1 MKVYDGYEYK
11 GAKSLQIE
19 DVAGSLKECNER
31 KGMDMNT
38 MEPGQCKKHI

>member
-19 DVAGSLKECNER
+19 GIAGSLKEWIRDGYGYN
-31 KGMDMNT
+31 
-38 MEPGQCKKHI
+38 